1 MKVLFLKDVAR
12 VARAGDIK
20 EIKDGYGRNYL
31 LPQGLAVAATKDAIA
46 RSEGLRKSAEER
58 RLKEAADW
66 QEVADAL
73 GETPVEIEARAG
85 PTGRLYGS
93 ITNTIVAEKLSEMT
107 GREVDRRSIRFRE
120 PVRQTGEFNV
130 PLRLHENVGLEI
142 KLIVT
147 AEGSEDAP
155 ETRPEAQQ
163 DEEPAV
169 DARGDD
175 AEPPDT
181 EETSDE
187 AQDAGS

>member
-1 MKVLFLKDVAR
+1 VKVLFLKDVAR

-20 EIKDGYGRNYL
+20 EIKNGYGRNYL

-73 GETPVEIEARAG
+73 SETAVEIEARAG

-107 GREVDRRSIRFRE
+107 GREVDRRNVRFRE

-130 PLRLHENVGLEI
+130 PLRLHENVNLEI
-142 KLIVT
+142 RLIVT
-147 AEGSEDAP
+147 AEGSKDAP
-155 ETRPEAQQ
+155 ETQAEAQQ
-163 DEEPAV
+163 DKEPAAE
-169 DARGDD
+169 ARGD
-175 AEPPDT
+175 AAPPGT
-181 EETSDE
+181 EETSEE
-187 AQDAGS
+187 AQDTGS